1 MALLYPMPSVWANRR
16 PLPTIPQMDISVAG
30 LFGVSLHSDPGYVKD
45 FAQTTEALGFRAM
58 YLPEHVVF
66 FADYESAYPYTPDGS
81 PSWGPDTGIYD
92 PLFIAAAA
100 AQVTTTLRFVTGVMI
115 VPQRPALLT
124 AKELMTLD
132 HFTGGRFELG
142 VGAGWSHEEY
152 AALGVPFERRGKRLD
167 EYIDAMRVAWTD
179 DRATFTGE
187 FVSFENAV
195 MNPKPITPGG
205 PPVIV
210 GGDSHAAMRRAALRG
225 DGWYGWWVQDDI
237 EAHVDDVRRIVAE
250 HGRDVDADDFSL
262 RLGRPLTT
270 ETPDEI
276 AAIVERARALGLDEL
291 VLAPPLGV
299 RNHEAGLEALAEA
312 TGLSA

>member
-1 MALLYPMPSVWANRR
+1 M
-16 PLPTIPQMDISVAG
+16 PTIQPMDVSIAG
-30 LFGVSLHSDPGYVKD
+30 LFGVTPRSDPGYVKA
-45 FAQTTEALGFRAM
+45 FAQASEALGFRAM

-81 PSWGPDTGIYD
+81 PAWGPDTGIYD

-132 HFTGGRFELG
+132 HFTEGRFELG
-142 VGAGWSHEEY
+142 IGTGWSHEEY

-167 EYIDAMRVAWTD
+167 EYLDAMRVAWTD
-179 DRATFTGE
+179 DRATFRGE

-205 PPVIV
+205 PKIIV
-210 GGDSHAAMRRAALRG
+210 GGDSRVAMRRAAERG
-225 DGWYGWWVQDDI
+225 DGWYGWWVHDDI
-237 EAHVDDVRRIVAE
+237 EAHVATVRAVVEE
-250 HGRDVDADDFSL
+250 HRGSRAKDDFSL
-262 RLGRPLTT
+262 RLGRPLDA
-270 ETPDEI
+270 ENLDEI
-276 AAIVERARALGLDEL
+276 RAVVDRARAMRLDEL
-291 VLAPPLGV
+291 VLAPPISTRHFEQQLAAV
-299 RNHEAGLEALAEA
+299 AEAAGLASSP
-312 TGLSA
+312 T

>member
-1 MALLYPMPSVWANRR
+1 
-16 PLPTIPQMDISVAG
+16 MDISVAG
-30 LFGVSLHSDPGYVKD
+30 LFGVSPRSDAAYAVA
-45 FAQTTEALGFRAM
+45 FAQATESLGFRAV

-66 FADYESAYPYTPDGS
+66 FPEYESDYPYTDDGS
-81 PSWGPDTGIYD
+81 PTWGPELGIYD
-92 PLFIAAAA
+92 PLFVAVAA
-100 AQVTTTLRFVTGVMI
+100 AQATTTLRFVTGVMI

-124 AKELMTLD
+124 AKELLTVD

-142 VGAGWSHEEY
+142 IGAGWSWEEY

-167 EYIDAMRVAWTD
+167 EYLDAMRAAWTQ
-179 DRATFTGE
+179 DRASYDGE

-205 PPVIV
+205 PPIIV

-237 EAHVDDVRRIVAE
+237 EAHIGDVRRIVAE

-276 AAIVERARALGLDEL
+276 ATIVERARALGLDEL
-291 VLAPPLGV
+291 VLAPPIGT
-299 RNHEAGLEALAEA
+299 RDHEAQLAALADA
-312 TGLSA
+312 TGLTG

>member
-1 MALLYPMPSVWANRR
+1 
-16 PLPTIPQMDISVAG
+16 MDISVAG
-30 LFGVSLHSDPGYVKD
+30 LFGVSPHSDPGYVTA
-45 FAQTTEALGFRAM
+45 FAQATEALGFRAM

-66 FADYESAYPYTPDGS
+66 FADYESAYPYTPDGA

-132 HFTGGRFELG
+132 HFTHGRFELG
-142 VGAGWSHEEY
+142 IGAGWSHEEY
-152 AALGVPFERRGKRLD
+152 AALGVPFERRGARLD
-167 EYIDAMRVAWTD
+167 EYIDAMRVAWTE
-179 DRATFTGE
+179 DRATFQGE

-195 MNPKPITPGG
+195 MNPKPLTPGG
-205 PPVIV
+205 PKIIV
-210 GGDSHAAMRRAALRG
+210 GGDSRAAMRRAAVRG

-237 EAHVDDVRRIVAE
+237 ETHVERVRRIVAE
-250 HGRDVDADDFSL
+250 HGRSVDDAGFSL

-270 ETPDEI
+270 DSPDEI
-276 AAIVERARALGLDEL
+276 AALVNRARAMGLDEL
-291 VLAPPLGV
+291 VLAPRIGTRDV
-299 RNHEAGLEALAEA
+299 EAQLAALAEA
-312 TGLSA
+312 TGV